1 MKVSQLM
8 LFGVFLM
15 GASAV
20 QAQEKS
26 SLTLNEAIHLAWEKS
41 AQVSLAESKVVTKK
55 QELRTVKNNS
65 YPDFKISGQYQRLTD
80 ADINFKLNN
89 SDGTTST
96 TDAPSVN
103 QLMVGQVNASL
114 PLFAGFKIQNS
125 IKASSNLYAAESA
138 NARQTKENVAMQV
151 VDLYASMYKA
161 EKTVELLKE
170 NQKSAEQRVT
180 DFIELEKNGIIPR
193 NDLLKAQLQASNV
206 ELSLA
211 KATKD
216 LNIVNYQL
224 ITLLKLDDTTKL
236 TIRESD
242 FVNFQMNNIPTS
254 DEVAVANRQDL
265 EAVRLQEKASLDYV
279 KVAKSGYYPAISL
292 VGGYTAIDL
301 KNVITV
307 QNAMNIGVGL
317 SYDLSGILKNNATV
331 KVAESKADELKKHEE
346 LLTEQ
351 IKIEVQKA
359 IEDYDLALKQ
369 DIVYNQA
376 VEQASE
382 NYRILKDK
390 YDNGLSDTNDLLE
403 ADVDQLESSIN
414 KALSKAN
421 VIQKYYEL
429 LTVSG
434 QLNQTFNLSKI

>member
-8 LFGVFLM
+8 LFGVFLI

-26 SLTLNEAIHLAWEKS
+26 SLTLNEAIHLAWEQS

-138 NARQTKENVAMQV
+138 NALQTKENVAMQV

-206 ELSLA
+206 KLSLA

-279 KVAKSGYYPAISL
+279 KVAKGGYYPAISL

-317 SYDLSGILKNNATV
+317 SYDLSGILKNNAAV

-403 ADVDQLESSIN
+403 ADVDQLESNIN

>member
-26 SLTLNEAIHLAWEKS
+26 SLTLNEAIHLAWEQS

-138 NARQTKENVAMQV
+138 NALQTKENVAMQV

-206 ELSLA
+206 KLSLA

-216 LNIVNYQL
+216 LNIINYQL

-317 SYDLSGILKNNATV
+317 SYDLSGILKNNANV

-403 ADVDQLESSIN
+403 ADVDQLESNIN

>member
-1 MKVSQLM
+1 MKISQLM

-15 GASAV
+15 GTSAI
-20 QAQEKS
+20 QAQEKT
-26 SLTLNEAIHLAWEKS
+26 SLTLSEAIHLAWEQS
-41 AQVSLAESKVVTKK
+41 SQVSLAESKVITKK

-89 SDGTTST
+89 SDGSAST
-96 TDAPSVN
+96 TAAPSVN

-125 IKASSNLYAAESA
+125 IKASNNLYAAESA
-138 NARQTKENVAMQV
+138 NALQTKENVAMQV

-180 DFIELEKNGIIPR
+180 DFIQLEKNGIIPR

-206 ELSLA
+206 KLSLA

-216 LNIVNYQL
+216 LNIVNFQL
-224 ITLLKLDDTTKL
+224 ITLLKLDAATKL

-242 FVNFQMNNIPTS
+242 FANFQMNNIPTS
-254 DEVAVANRQDL
+254 DETAVASRQDL
-265 EAVRLQEKASLDYV
+265 EAIRLQEKASLDYV

-317 SYDLSGILKNNATV
+317 SYDLSRILKNNATV
-331 KVAESKADELKKHEE
+331 KVAESKATELKKHEE

-351 IKIEVQKA
+351 IKIDVQRA

-369 DIVYNQA
+369 DLVYTEA

-403 ADVDQLESSIN
+403 GDVDQLESKIN

>member
-1 MKVSQLM
+1 MKISQLM

-15 GASAV
+15 GTSAI
-20 QAQEKS
+20 QAQEKT
-26 SLTLNEAIHLAWEKS
+26 SLTLSEAIHLAWEQS
-41 AQVSLAESKVVTKK
+41 SQVSLAESKVITKK

-89 SDGTTST
+89 SDGSAST
-96 TDAPSVN
+96 TAAPSVN

-125 IKASSNLYAAESA
+125 IKASNNLYAAESA
-138 NARQTKENVAMQV
+138 NALQTKENVAMQV

-180 DFIELEKNGIIPR
+180 DFIQLEKNGIIPR

-206 ELSLA
+206 KLSLA

-216 LNIVNYQL
+216 LNIVNFQL
-224 ITLLKLDDTTKL
+224 ITLLKLDAATKL

-242 FVNFQMNNIPTS
+242 FANFQMNNIPTS
-254 DEVAVANRQDL
+254 DETAVASRQDL
-265 EAVRLQEKASLDYV
+265 EAIRLQEKASLDYV

-331 KVAESKADELKKHEE
+331 KVAESKATELKKHEE

-351 IKIEVQKA
+351 IKIDVQRA

-369 DIVYNQA
+369 DLVYTEA

-403 ADVDQLESSIN
+403 GDVDQLESKIN

>member
-26 SLTLNEAIHLAWEKS
+26 SLTLNEAIHLAWEQS

-89 SDGTTST
+89 SDGSTST

-138 NARQTKENVAMQV
+138 NALQTKENVAMQV

-206 ELSLA
+206 KLSLA

-346 LLTEQ
+346 VLTEQ

-403 ADVDQLESSIN
+403 ADVDQLESNIN